1 MSVIDEIKQKLDIV
15 EVVSEYVSLQKSGRN
30 FKALCPFHAEKTPSF
45 FVFPERQSWHCFGA
59 CGTGGDIFSFLIKK
73 EGLDFS
79 QALRLLAEKA
89 NVTLAAPSS
98 MQKGAEDKKTENL
111 FQINEA
117 AAEYYHHL
125 LLNASAGETARNY
138 IAQRGISLQTIK
150 NFQLGFSPEGWEVI
164 RQYLVSK
171 GHEETE
177 LLAAGLILE
186 REGGGSYDRFRN
198 RLMFPIRD
206 IQGRVVGF
214 GARTLDESL
223 PKYINSPQTLI
234 FDKSSSLY
242 GIDRAKTAI
251 RRDNLAII
259 TEGYMDVLTAHQH
272 GIENTVAAMGTAL
285 TEKQI
290 SILKKL
296 TKNLIQALDADA
308 AGKQAISRSG
318 EMVDKVLP
326 VPPSVDGYGWVKY
339 EDAQGV
345 EVKIIILP
353 PGKDLDEVIREDAS
367 QWQKLIA
374 DAKPMIDFILDTAIA
389 EVNLG
394 NAKDKSSVVEK
405 LLPLLSE
412 MKDPIRQGHYIQKLA
427 RLLKID
433 EGAVR
438 DAFARFRAIEKKRRR
453 NKDFRSF
460 TPVIPALFSSSP
472 VEEYCLALLLQF
484 PELRLED
491 MRLQPDYFEHS
502 GNRELFL
509 KWQQNDEYVSLKNS
523 LDSTLHEYL
532 DNLLAKT
539 FPPSLK
545 ESKVEQQQAL
555 NDCIVR
561 LQEKRLRSLEAKKE
575 ELLAMEAETG
585 GLAAQLAK
593 LEEQG
598 IEESKQLK
606 EVFSKQG
613 HRHQPAARRS
623 E

>member
-1 MSVIDEIKQKLDIV
+1 
-15 EVVSEYVSLQKSGRN
+15 
-30 FKALCPFHAEKTPSF
+30 
-45 FVFPERQSWHCFGA
+45 
-59 CGTGGDIFSFLIKK
+59 
-73 EGLDFS
+73 
-79 QALRLLAEKA
+79 
-89 NVTLAAPSS
+89 
-98 MQKGAEDKKTENL
+98 
-111 FQINEA
+111 
-117 AAEYYHHL
+117 
-125 LLNASAGETARNY
+125 
-138 IAQRGISLQTIK
+138 
-150 NFQLGFSPEGWEVI
+150 
-164 RQYLVSK
+164 
-171 GHEETE
+171 
-177 LLAAGLILE
+177 
-186 REGGGSYDRFRN
+186 
-198 RLMFPIRD
+198 
-206 IQGRVVGF
+206 
-214 GARTLDESL
+214 
-223 PKYINSPQTLI
+223 
-234 FDKSSSLY
+234 
-242 GIDRAKTAI
+242 
-251 RRDNLAII
+251 
-259 TEGYMDVLTAHQH
+259 
-272 GIENTVAAMGTAL
+272 
-285 TEKQI
+285 
-290 SILKKL
+290 
-296 TKNLIQALDADA
+296 
-308 AGKQAISRSG
+308 
-318 EMVDKVLP
+318 MVDKVLP

-353 PGKDLDEVIREDAS
+353 PDKDLDEVIREDAS

-394 NAKDKSSVVEK
+394 NAKEKSSVVEK

-412 MKDPIRQGHYIQKLA
+412 MKDPIRQGHYTQKLA
-427 RLLKID
+427 QLLKID

-438 DAFARFRAIEKKRRR
+438 DAFARFRAIEKKRRT
-453 NKDFRSF
+453 NKNFRSF
-460 TPVIPALFSSSP
+460 TPMVPTFFSSSP

-484 PELRLED
+484 PELRLDD
-491 MRLQPDYFEHS
+491 MRLQPDYFEQS
-502 GNRELFL
+502 ENRELFL

-606 EVFSKQG
+606 EVFSKQE
-613 HRHQPAARRS
+613 HRRHPAARRS